1 LITRSLNEVLK
12 KKQCGKRLIFGID
25 GLSGAGKTTFVK
37 EFERELAKHNIKS
50 AVLHLDDLIV
60 ERSKRYRTGFEE
72 WYEHY
77 FLQWDIPSI
86 TNKVFASWE
95 RGETM
100 LELDVYDSKTDSL
113 TSRTMRVPCDGILLV
128 EGVFLQRK
136 EWRGFFDLV
145 LYIDCPRSTRFERVT
160 RRGNHDIQDQE
171 RIELYKRR
179 YWAAED
185 YYLETEKPLQHADL
199 VWKTTES
206 S

>member
-1 LITRSLNEVLK
+1 LITKALHEVLK
-12 KKQCGKRLIFGID
+12 KKQFGKRLIFGVD

-37 EFERELAKHNIKS
+37 EFERELVKHNIQS

-60 ERSKRYRTGFEE
+60 ERRKRYRTGFEE

-86 TNKVFASWE
+86 TNNVFTSWA
-95 RGETM
+95 RGETT
-100 LELDVYDSKTDSL
+100 LELDVYDSQTDSL
-113 TSRTMRVPCDGILLV
+113 TRKTMRVPDDGILIV

-136 EWRGFFDLV
+136 EWRDFFDLV

-160 RRGNHDIQDQE
+160 SRGHHDIQDQE
-171 RIELYKRR
+171 RIERYKRR

-185 YYLETEKPLQHADL
+185 YYLETEKPLQRADL
-199 VWKTTES
+199 VWNVTE
-206 S
+206 